1 MMMVVM
7 MVVVVVLG
15 ANETPAVEELTAHGF
30 SQEVPGPRQARRL
43 LRPLD
48 HL

>member
-1 MMMVVM
+1 M
-7 MVVVVVLG
+7 MVVVMVMVVVLR
-15 ANETPAVEELTAHGF
+15 ANEAPAVKELTTHGL